1 MTQLFL
7 SLAGGALRGFL
18 RSPLGLAAAGLIA
31 LALVS
36 ALMRHWGRSEM
47 AGLAAARELEM
58 AALRAQ
64 AESDAKRLAQ
74 LEAARAADAA
84 KIATL
89 SLSKGNPDDKSSAAS
104 AKAGLNGACRIRVER
119 LR

>member
-36 ALMRHWGRSEM
+36 ALMRHWGRAEM

-89 SLSKGNPDDKSSAAS
+89 SKGNPDDKSSAAS